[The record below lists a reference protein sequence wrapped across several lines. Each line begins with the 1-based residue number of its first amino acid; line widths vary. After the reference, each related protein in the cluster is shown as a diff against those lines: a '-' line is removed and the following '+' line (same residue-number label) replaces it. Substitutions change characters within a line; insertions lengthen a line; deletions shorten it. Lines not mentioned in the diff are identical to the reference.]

1 MLPPLVHA
9 ALMHYQFE
17 AIHPFLDGNGRVGR
31 LLITIELCERNLLPA
46 PFLYLSAFFDATR
59 SEYYGSLQGVTEGGD
74 WGRWLQY
81 FLNGVA
87 RQAEDALGRAERTNN
102 LLEP

>member
-59 SEYYGSLQGVTEGGD
+59 SEYYGGLQGVTEGGD